1 MVSNY
6 YNRFRLLRRKID
18 SIDLKN
24 KEIKEYADFVLECS
38 VLLLELFGDI
48 KSSMQDLYETV
59 QNRYTLQ
66 KHNIHI
72 IAEEKVHDQ
81 FLADQILHFKQT
93 IADFQRLYFPQEDP
107 CLLHITS
114 REILLFLRLAREA
127 SIISA
132 EDDLAQAVNF
142 IHYHFR
148 TTTQNRLSYES
159 LRKKYSVLD
168 KNQIKSM
175 DRMLKELLRINEGYL
190 SRQDLF

>member
-18 SIDLKN
+18 SVDLKN
-24 KEIKEYADFVLECS
+24 KEITEYSDFVLECS

-48 KSSMQDLYETV
+48 KNSMQNLYEIA
-59 QNRYTLQ
+59 QNRYLLQ
-66 KHNIHI
+66 KHSIDVI
-72 IAEEKVHDQ
+72 TEKDVHDQ
-81 FLADQILHFKQT
+81 FLVDQISHFKQT
-93 IADFQRLYFPQEDP
+93 IADFQQLYFPQEDP
-107 CLLHITS
+107 CLLHISS

-127 SIISA
+127 SIINA
-132 EDDLAQAVNF
+132 EDDIAQSVNF

-148 TTTQNRLSYES
+148 TNAQNRLSYES

-190 SRQDLF
+190 LRKI